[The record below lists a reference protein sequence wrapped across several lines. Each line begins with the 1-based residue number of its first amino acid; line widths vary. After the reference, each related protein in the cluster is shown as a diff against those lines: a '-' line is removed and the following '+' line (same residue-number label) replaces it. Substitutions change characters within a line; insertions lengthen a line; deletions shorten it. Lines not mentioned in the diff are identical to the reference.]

1 MRPSQFP
8 YLAVDGWPFMG
19 VVVVLGIFGLGYA
32 SAYQWY
38 FVVVVAVVLVLLV
51 LVFRD
56 PEREIPSLPLAIVA
70 PVDGTVTDVSPT
82 DRAHFDGG
90 AMRIEIKLNRLG
102 AYAARSPTE
111 GKVLSLNDQVSPASR
126 LIGEGG
132 LWVRTHE
139 DDDVVLM
146 FRGPKFARP
155 VAFVRYGERIGQGQR
170 CAFTRLATHA
180 EVYLPVNSRI
190 EISAG
195 DRVKAGSNIIAT
207 LVHK

>member
-8 YLAVDGWPFMG
+8 YLAVDGWPFIG
-19 VVVVLGIFGLGYA
+19 VVVTLGIFALSFE
-32 SAYQWY
+32 SAYQWH
-38 FVVVVAVVLVLLV
+38 FIAVTAVVLALLV
-51 LVFRD
+51 LMFRD
-56 PEREIPSLPLAIVA
+56 PERDIPSLPLAIVA

-82 DRAHFDGG
+82 DRAHLGG
-90 AMRIEIKLNRLG
+90 EAIRVEIKLNRLG

-111 GKVLSLNDQVSPASR
+111 GKVVSLNARLSPGSR
-126 LIGEGG
+126 LHGEGG

-155 VAFVRYGERIGQGQR
+155 VAFIHYGERIGQGQR

-180 EVYLPVNSRI
+180 EVYLPINSRI
-190 EISAG
+190 EIAAG
-195 DRVKAGSNIIAT
+195 DRVKAGSDIIAT

>member
-1 MRPSQFP
+1 
-8 YLAVDGWPFMG
+8 MG
-19 VVVVLGIFGLGYA
+19 IVVVLGIVGLSYE

-38 FVVVVAVVLVLLV
+38 FVAAMAVVLVLLG

-56 PEREIPSLPLAIVA
+56 PEREIPSSPLAIVA
-70 PVDGTVTDVSPT
+70 PVDGIVTDVSPT
-82 DRAHFDGG
+82 DRAHLDRE
-90 AMRIEIKLNRLG
+90 AIRVEIKMNRLG

-111 GKVLSLNDQVSPASR
+111 GKVLSLKDQLSPGSR
-126 LIGEGG
+126 LLGEGG

-155 VAFVRYGERIGQGQR
+155 VAFIRYGERIGQGQR

-180 EVYLPVNSRI
+180 EVYLPINSRI
-190 EISAG
+190 EIAAG
-195 DRVKAGSNIIAT
+195 DRVKAGSDIIAT